1 MSFILDALRKSDQQR
16 QRSVTPTLMSAQVP
30 ASGARQPALFWYG
43 LLAAALLGAG
53 ILIGWLQQ
61 GQVEPAPPAIQ
72 ASAHKSPETS
82 VQKFAPPPSP
92 PAAVPGTARKP
103 AIQPPPREREQVVK
117 VPALPAPA
125 IAATQPETS
134 ARPPVLPGPVAATPV
149 PPVAPKHE
157 EHAVSNATAKD
168 AGVMT
173 MAELPPQIQQELPKL
188 AVLAHSYSSKPKARF
203 VFINDRMVHE
213 EESPTPGLKL
223 EQITPDGMIFSY
235 KGFRFRR
242 AANQ

>member
-30 ASGARQPALFWYG
+30 AAGARQPALFWYG

-61 GQVEPAPPAIQ
+61 GQVEPTPPAIQ
-72 ASAHKSPETS
+72 VSARKPPETS
-82 VQKFAPPPSP
+82 MQKFAPPPSP
-92 PAAVPGTARKP
+92 PAAVPETARKLE
-103 AIQPPPREREQVVK
+103 IQPPPREKEQVVK

-125 IAATQPETS
+125 VAATQPETS
-134 ARPPVLPGPVAATPV
+134 ATPPVLPNPVAATPV
-149 PPVAPKHE
+149 PPTAPKHE
-157 EHAVSNATAKD
+157 EASDAAKNPV
-168 AGVMT
+168 VMT
-173 MAELPPQIQQELPKL
+173 MAELPPLIQQELPKL
-188 AVLAHSYSSKPKARF
+188 AVLAHSYSSKSKARF

-213 EESPTPGLKL
+213 EESLAPGLKL